1 MIGDVGIYFVVS
13 YFFQNRERVRPSRF
27 DETIEFCV
35 ICVRKLG
42 KVVGKFAANNC
53 GRSKDQSSSSE
64 LVCYEGTLTFWEFI
78 TLAAER
84 LNQHCANNPR
94 TSVGYMSRS

>member
-13 YFFQNRERVRPSRF
+13 YFFQNRERVCPSRF

-53 GRSKDQSSSSE
+53 SCGKTKATRRQFISYE
-64 LVCYEGTLTFWEFI
+64 IALVCWKPVA
-78 TLAAER
+78 LAAER
-84 LNQHCANNPR
+84 LNQQCANNPR